1 MINRMKWRTIV
12 CCVLMSTGCALHA
25 MAQKWAE
32 RMTSGVNY
40 HVEMQASLS
49 EGNTPLWLNANR
61 YGLSS
66 LQSANGYLM
75 VGVERPVQA
84 DSARKWAWGYGA
96 DVAVA
101 HHYTS
106 AVVVQQC
113 YATLRWLKGEVTVG
127 SKEYPMELKN
137 QQLSSGGQ
145 TFGVNARPVPQV
157 RIALPDYWAVP
168 LLGDWVHIKGF
179 VAYGMFTDQRWQ
191 HEFTNKEDKYVDGAL
206 YHAKAGYLKI
216 GKEDGKHPLSVELGI
231 EMACV
236 FGGTSYLKGAD
247 GTMKKIEN
255 SSGLRDFW
263 NAFIPSGGEQ
273 VETTYRNAEG
283 NQLGSW
289 LIRVNYDAPSWKLG
303 VYADKYFEDHSSMFQ
318 LDYNGY
324 GTGNEWNVKKDHRY
338 FLYDF
343 RDIMLGAELQ
353 LKHGTWL
360 KNVVMEYVY
369 SKYQSGPVYHDHT
382 PSLKDHISGRDEF
395 YNHYIY
401 TGWQH
406 WGQVMGN
413 PLYRSP
419 IYNTNGEINV
429 QNNRMKAVHV
439 GLAGAVNSQ
448 LSYRL
453 LGSWQ
458 EGFGTYKK
466 PYPQPRYNRSVM
478 VEADYRFASRS
489 MRGWGVRVAW
499 GLDSGHLIGHHCGAQ
514 ITVWKNGILSK

>member
-1 MINRMKWRTIV
+1 MLTGVW
-12 CCVLMSTGCALHA
+12 CVLKTA
-25 MAQKWAE
+25 AQNWAD
-32 RMTSGVNY
+32 RMTSDVKY
-40 HVEMQASLS
+40 RVQMQASLS
-49 EGNTPLWLNANR
+49 EGNTPLWLNANK

-75 VGVERPVQA
+75 AGVERSLQA
-84 DSARKWAWGYGA
+84 DSMRRWAWGYGM
-96 DVAVA
+96 DMAVV

-106 AVVVQQC
+106 NVVVQQC
-113 YATLRWLKGEVTVG
+113 YATLHWLKGELTVG
-127 SKEYPMELKN
+127 SREYPMELKN
-137 QQLSSGGQ
+137 QLLSSGGQ
-145 TFGVNARPVPQV
+145 TFGINARPVPQV
-157 RIALPDYWAVP
+157 RLSLPEYWQVP
-168 LLGDWVHIKGF
+168 LFAGWVHVKGF
-179 VAYGMFTDQRWQ
+179 MAYGMLTDQRWQ
-191 HEFTNKEDKYVDGAL
+191 HEFTDRKNKYVDGAL

-216 GKEDGKHPLSVELGI
+216 GKDDGKHPLSVELGL
-231 EMACV
+231 EMASV
-236 FGGTSYLKGAD
+236 FGGTSYQPNGN
-247 GTMKKIEN
+247 GTMTIIEN

-289 LIRVNYDAPSWKLG
+289 MIRVNYDAPSWKLG

-324 GTGNEWNVKKDHRY
+324 GTGDEWNVKKDSKY

-343 RDIMLGAELQ
+343 RDILLGAELQ
-353 LKHGTWL
+353 LKRGTWL
-360 KNVVMEYVY
+360 KNVVVEYLY

-382 PSLKDHISGRDEF
+382 PALKDHISGRDEF

-419 IYNTNGEINV
+419 IYNTNGDIYV
-429 QNNRMKAVHV
+429 QNNRMQAVHV
-439 GLAGAVNSQ
+439 GVAGAVNSR

-458 EGFGTYKK
+458 EGFGTYKM
-466 PYPQPRYNRSVM
+466 PYAKPRYNRSVM
-478 VEADYRFASRS
+478 VEADYRFACKEL
-489 MRGWGVRVAW
+489 RGWDVKVAW
-499 GLDSGHLIGHHCGAQ
+499 GLDDGELIGHNCGAQ
-514 ITVWKNGILSK
+514 ITVTKCGVLSGSR

>member
-12 CCVLMSTGCALHA
+12 CCVLMSMGCALHA

-145 TFGVNARPVPQV
+145 TFGINARPVPQV

-283 NQLGSW
+283 NQTCSRL
-289 LIRVNYDAPSWKLG
+289 RRENYDAPSWKLG
-303 VYADKYFEDHSSMFQ
+303 V
-318 LDYNGY
+318 
-324 GTGNEWNVKKDHRY
+324 
-338 FLYDF
+338 
-343 RDIMLGAELQ
+343 
-353 LKHGTWL
+353 
-360 KNVVMEYVY
+360 
-369 SKYQSGPVYHDHT
+369 
-382 PSLKDHISGRDEF
+382 
-395 YNHYIY
+395 
-401 TGWQH
+401 
-406 WGQVMGN
+406 
-413 PLYRSP
+413 
-419 IYNTNGEINV
+419 
-429 QNNRMKAVHV
+429 
-439 GLAGAVNSQ
+439 
-448 LSYRL
+448 
-453 LGSWQ
+453 
-458 EGFGTYKK
+458 
-466 PYPQPRYNRSVM
+466 
-478 VEADYRFASRS
+478 
-489 MRGWGVRVAW
+489 
-499 GLDSGHLIGHHCGAQ
+499 
-514 ITVWKNGILSK
+514 